1 MSLIRLINYKD
12 SVERIENNSIDI
24 SIVIISWRMKS
35 MLSEMLKSILLN
47 THGISSELIIVDNN
61 SQDGT
66 SELIEKDYQDAVL
79 IKNSENRGVAPAR
92 NQAFRIAKGRYIVNL
107 DADMLFIDNSLGKLV
122 EFMDKTPDAGICG
135 AKLIFPDGRVQPSGR
150 RFPTLLAFILRRLG
164 FLAIARKSKSL
175 RWHEMAEWD
184 RSDVRQVDYVIGA
197 CQCIRR
203 EAMEKIGFLD
213 EKIFYGPE
221 DIDYC
226 LRMYKNGWRVYYYPF
241 TSIIHYEQRL
251 TKKKFFTKLTIL
263 HFKGIVYFFWKY
275 KGKISY

>member
-1 MSLIRLINYKD
+1 MLDL
-12 SVERIENNSIDI
+12 
-24 SIVIISWRMKS
+24 SIVIISWKMKS
-35 MLSEMLKSILLN
+35 MLGEMLKSIMMN
-47 THGISSELIIVDNN
+47 TNGISYELIIVDNN

-66 SELIEKDYQDAVL
+66 SEMIEKEYQDAVL
-79 IKNSENRGVAPAR
+79 IKNSENIGVAPAR
-92 NQAFRIAKGRYIVNL
+92 NQAIRIAKGRYIVTL
-107 DADMLFIDNSLGKLV
+107 DADMLFIDNSLMKLV
-122 EFMDKTPDAGICG
+122 EFMDKTPDAGLCG

-150 RFPTLLAFILRRLG
+150 RFPNLLAFLLRRLE
-164 FLAIARKSKSL
+164 FMSIARNSKIL

-203 EAMEKIGFLD
+203 EAMNKIGLLD

-226 LRMYKNGWRVYYYPF
+226 LRMHQNGWKVYYYPF

-251 TKKKFFTKLTIL
+251 TKRKFFTKLTFL
-263 HFKGIVYFFWKY
+263 HFKAVIYIFWKY
-275 KGKISY
+275 KGKISYS